1 MNLSRLRIGKRLM
14 KEKNNREGMTI
25 AFTDL
30 IPISQIY
37 ISKGKIVQKEI
48 KTCFRVLHQL
58 IDGYDFSYV
67 PACVQVSTTWI
78 KFETSFWCRGAF
90 FLSARIVGFYTNLF
104 GHRTKFFFLWE
115 DIDEIQVLPPS
126 LASMGSAQLVIV
138 LREGRGLYA
147 KHGAKCQDEVGRL
160 QFYFISFVS
169 FNVASRTIMA
179 LWRTRTLTPD
189 QKAQIAEEQQEDD
202 GKSLLLEDTG
212 SCLVVEDG
220 KMSKVYTLELP
231 VKMKSLMEMFD
242 GGNLEHVVMGK
253 TGCLSYVTTT
263 WEPVKTDFYE
273 RRLCYKFNR
282 QFSIFGGEVTC
293 TQQKF
298 PISNGKG
305 WIVNEA
311 MALHNIPFS
320 DHFRVHFKYQFENCI
335 LSPSSSCKCAVYV
348 GVTWLKTTK
357 FQHRITR
364 NITEKFT
371 HRLKEIFELV
381 EREILLTNS
390 PI

>member
-1 MNLSRLRIGKRLM
+1 MEIL
-14 KEKNNREGMTI
+14 
-25 AFTDL
+25 
-30 IPISQIY
+30 
-37 ISKGKIVQKEI
+37 VQ
-48 KTCFRVLHQL
+48 
-58 IDGYDFSYV
+58 
-67 PACVQVSTTWI
+67 
-78 KFETSFWCRGAF
+78 
-90 FLSARIVGFYTNLF
+90 
-104 GHRTKFFFLWE
+104 
-115 DIDEIQVLPPS
+115 
-126 LASMGSAQLVIV
+126 
-138 LREGRGLYA
+138 
-147 KHGAKCQDEVGRL
+147 
-160 QFYFISFVS
+160 
-169 FNVASRTIMA
+169 
-179 LWRTRTLTPD
+179 
-189 QKAQIAEEQQEDD
+189 
-202 GKSLLLEDTG
+202 
-212 SCLVVEDG
+212 
-220 KMSKVYTLELP
+220 
-231 VKMKSLMEMFD
+231 MKSLMEMFD
-242 GGNLEHVVMGK
+242 GGNLEHIVMGK

-263 WEPVKTDFYE
+263 WEPVKTDLYE